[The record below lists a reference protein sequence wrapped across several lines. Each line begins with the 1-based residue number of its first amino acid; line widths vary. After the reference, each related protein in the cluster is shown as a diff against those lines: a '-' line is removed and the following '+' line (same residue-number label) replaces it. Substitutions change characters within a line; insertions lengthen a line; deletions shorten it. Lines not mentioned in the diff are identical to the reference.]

1 MPSSVDFREFILP
14 ALEGIFSSRWLIAW
28 QEIPLHRRIR
38 HLRWGVPL
46 LVLALIALHQFVT
59 HGLFSHLT
67 SSWHALLD
75 WTVYGLTGI
84 VVSWLALTWM
94 ARAVARQEEDAA
106 QWEHAYTELK
116 QMYQQLLLLYELG
129 REAVSAADPLEVL
142 ELAVRAPVQLAG
154 ALSAAVF
161 TFDDERERL
170 KLEMTWG
177 LSDTYIQA
185 LRRRAEEG
193 IPAGRCRGCLPL
205 TARVT
210 DNCPLFQGLQTQ
222 AQADGMASLICLPI
236 ARDQERVGIISAY
249 FASPDGPPETQL
261 CLLNIVA
268 TEIAAALE
276 SVHWR
281 ARQMAALT
289 TVEQATQ
296 RSADL
301 DTFLQQVLEAIL
313 DAWKIEAGAIFLYA
327 TAEGTRDSLAQRG
340 LGDDPNDS
348 RFALAVRLSAEA
360 RASGRPVI
368 KSQSQPTGDC
378 AFAFAVVVPLRAEGE
393 VLGTLFLASPRARA
407 LPPRQIPFLTL
418 LAHQTALAVRNA
430 QLHLQVGHLAMLEE
444 RYRLSREMHDGLAQ
458 TLSYLG
464 WQMDHLEMLLRNG
477 QLEPLATGLAEA
489 RRMVREAYLDVREAI
504 DGLRLAMDHP
514 GGLPAALQEY
524 LLDFSIRTG
533 IVAEFETYG
542 DRPVLTPVIALQ
554 LLRIAQEALTNVRK
568 HAGAQH
574 VWVRLSQMKG
584 YCELTIADDGRG
596 FDPMQPRS
604 HHHLGLATMRE
615 RAQSLGGTL
624 TIATGPGQGTRI
636 TATIPVSG
644 GTA

>member
-1 MPSSVDFREFILP
+1 MP
-14 ALEGIFSSRWLIAW
+14 ALEGISSSGWFTAW
-28 QEIPLHRRIR
+28 RQIPLHRRIR
-38 HLRWGVPL
+38 YLRWGVPL
-46 LVLALIALHQFVT
+46 LVLTLVALHQFVT
-59 HGLFSHLT
+59 HALFSHLPNFY
-67 SSWHALLD
+67 HALLE

-84 VVSWLALTWM
+84 VVSWLGLTWI
-94 ARAVARQEEDAA
+94 ARVVARQEENAA
-106 QWEHAYTELK
+106 KLERAYADLA
-116 QMYQQLLLLYELG
+116 QMHQRLLLIHELG

-142 ELAVRAPVQLAG
+142 ELAVRAPVQLAE

-185 LRRRAEEG
+185 LRRRVEEG

-210 DNCPLFQGLQTQ
+210 DDCPLFQGLQAQ
-222 AQADGMASLICLPI
+222 AQADGMASLVCLPI

-249 FASPDGPPETQL
+249 FASPDGPPEAQL
-261 CLLNIVA
+261 HLLNIVA

-276 SVHWR
+276 SVHLR

-289 TVEQATQ
+289 TMEQVAQ

-301 DTFLQQVLEAIL
+301 DAFLEQVLEAIL
-313 DAWKIEAGAIFLYA
+313 GAWGIEAGAIFLYA
-327 TAEGTRDSLAQRG
+327 TAEDTRHSWVQRG
-340 LGDDPNDS
+340 LGDDPADP
-348 RFALAVRLSAEA
+348 RFGLAVRLSAEA

-368 KSQSQPTGDC
+368 EPQAQPTGDR
-378 AFAFAVVVPLRAEGE
+378 AFAFMVAVPLRAEGK
-393 VLGTLFLASPRARA
+393 VLGALFLASPRARA
-407 LPPRQIPFLTL
+407 LPPRQMPFLTL

-430 QLHLQVGHLAMLEE
+430 QLHLQVGHLVMLEE

-477 QLEPLATGLAEA
+477 RLEPLAMELAEA

-504 DGLRLAMDHP
+504 DGLRLAVDHP

-524 LLDFSIRTG
+524 LADFSARTG
-533 IVAEFETYG
+533 IIAEFEMRG
-542 DRPVLTPVIALQ
+542 DRLALAPVAALQ

-574 VWVRLSQMKG
+574 VWVRLSQAG
-584 YCELTIADDGRG
+584 DRCELTIADDGRG

-636 TATIPVSG
+636 TAIIPVSG
-644 GTA
+644 SSA